1 MAGERILVADDSKD
15 VTAFLHGYLAQQG
28 YQVQVAYD
36 GETAVR
42 LFMAE
47 PFDLVL
53 TDLQMPRLNGLGVLH
68 RVKERASDT
77 QVIILTGHASL
88 ETALDAMRHGAF
100 DYLLKPVEMVDQL
113 QLAIDRALL
122 HRSLAIENQRLM
134 DELQTAN
141 NQLEQRVA
149 EQTHE
154 LREAYEQL
162 QSLDRMK
169 SEFVS
174 IVSHELRTPLSVI
187 LLSAQILHSDYDGLT
202 PERRQEH
209 LLNLLAYGR
218 RLKRMVENLLDF
230 SLLERG
236 ELELERDS
244 ISVGG
249 IVQEV
254 TELFL
259 PRAHEKGVT
268 LNSVPP
274 QPDLQIEADSA
285 RLSNALSQ
293 LVDNAIKF
301 TAQGGRVVIG
311 ARGPLQAP
319 GGSRQPHAVIA
330 VADSGV
336 GIPLDRQQAL
346 FKAFS
351 QIDMSDRRRFEG
363 IGLGLALANR
373 IIQAHGGQITLK
385 SEPGRGSTFALWLP
399 MRASG

>member
-1 MAGERILVADDSKD
+1 MAGERILIADDSKD
-15 VTAFLHGYLAQQG
+15 IASFLHGYLAQQG

-42 LFMAE
+42 LFVAD

-68 RVKERASDT
+68 RVKERSPDA

-122 HRSLAIENQRLM
+122 HRSLLVENRRLM
-134 DELQTAN
+134 EELHSAKGR
-141 NQLEQRVA
+141 LEQRVV
-149 EQTHE
+149 EQTRE

-162 QSLDRMK
+162 ESLDRMK

-174 IVSHELRTPLSVI
+174 VVSHELRTPLSVI
-187 LLSAQILHSDYDGLT
+187 LLSAQILTSDHDRLAAG
-202 PERRQEH
+202 RRQEH
-209 LLNLLAYGR
+209 LTNLMLYSR

-236 ELELERDS
+236 ELQLERS
-244 ISVGG
+244 RIGVIG
-249 IVQEV
+249 VMQEV
-254 TELFL
+254 ADVYQ
-259 PRAHEKGVT
+259 PRAQGKGVA
-268 LNSVPP
+268 LHIVPP
-274 QPDLQIEADSA
+274 KTALHVDADPA
-285 RLSNALSQ
+285 RLSNALGQ

-301 TAQGGRVVIG
+301 TDKGGRIVIG
-311 ARGPLQAP
+311 AHGPVSAP
-319 GGSRQPHAVIA
+319 GGQQTFSVIA

-336 GIPLDRQQAL
+336 GIPADRQRAL
-346 FKAFS
+346 FKAFM

-373 IIQAHGGQITLK
+373 IVKAHGGQITLK
-385 SEPGRGSTFALWLP
+385 SEPGRGSTFAIWLP
-399 MRASG
+399 VEAPK